1 MGIYLTRFLLFILL
15 CSGYLQCATAQT
27 VAPPTSVIR
36 FESGPDEWQGSLQTA
51 INTYRNA
58 AGISVEL
65 VAAIHIADPAYYEE
79 LNAHFANRDRVLF
92 ELVADAD
99 QRPSRNTTQQEASG
113 LSLLQRAFA
122 GLLGLGFQLQV
133 IDYSAQNFVHADMNP
148 AELQAAMAAKNE
160 NFFSLVMAVALAQ
173 MQSMEADTE
182 IQTTSMVQLMAALS
196 ADNRRDAFKYLLAT
210 ELARGDALTIDP
222 ALETQLTLIGDRN
235 RIALQRLEESLEDTD
250 IRTISLFFGAAHIA
264 GLERELLGTL
274 GFQLVD
280 QRWLT
285 AWSIPQ

>member
-1 MGIYLTRFLLFILL
+1 M
-15 CSGYLQCATAQT
+15 
-27 VAPPTSVIR
+27 R
-36 FESGPDEWQGSLQTA
+36 FESGADEWQGSLQTA

-79 LNAHFANRDRVLF
+79 LNVHFATRDRVLF

-99 QRPSRNTTQQEASG
+99 QRPSRNAPQQEASG

-122 GLLGLGFQLQV
+122 GFLGLSFQLQV
-133 IDYSAQNFVHADMNP
+133 IDYSAQNFVHADMTP
-148 AELQAAMAAKNE
+148 TELQAAMTAKNE
-160 NFFSLVMAVALAQ
+160 NFFALVMAVALAQ
-173 MQSMEADTE
+173 MQSMNVDTE

-196 ADNRRDAFKYLLAT
+196 ADNKRDAFKYLLAT
-210 ELARGDALTIDP
+210 ELARGDVLTIDP
-222 ALETQLTLIGDRN
+222 ALEAQLTLIGDRN
-235 RIALQRLEESLEDTD
+235 RIALRRLAESLQDSD

-264 GLERELLGTL
+264 GLERELLGTY

-285 AWSIPQ
+285 AWSIPLQPVVMQDQNAN